1 MKKTIVL
8 GVDIGG
14 SHITTALV
22 DMEKG
27 ELLNETEAREPL
39 NSTGSAEEILSTWLT
54 CVRRS
59 LAGHAGTIPVG
70 IAVPGPFD
78 YENGISLISQQPKF
92 RSLYGLSLKPL
103 LSAPLGIPEEYIYFM
118 NDACSFLKGEMV
130 GGALRGQ
137 DHVMG
142 ITLGT
147 GLGSAFSREGDV
159 TDADLWQSPF
169 EDSIAE
175 EFLST
180 RWFTSRY
187 EALSGKKISG
197 VKDIAVLA
205 DEDPVKQQ
213 VFDEFAGN
221 LSRFISSQQQTH
233 QYNNIVIGGNIAK
246 AAPFFAGGLDRRI
259 GELQEPVKYCLAV
272 LGEKAALIGAAGMAF
287 ASVNAG
293 KLV

>member
-27 ELLNETEAREPL
+27 ELISETEAREPL
-39 NSTGSAEEILSTWLT
+39 NSAGSAEEILLTWIT
-54 CVRRS
+54 CMRRS
-59 LAGHAGTIPVG
+59 LAGYADSIPVG

-92 RSLYGLSLKPL
+92 RSLYGIYLKPL
-103 LSAPLGIPEEYIYFM
+103 LSAPLGIPEEHIFFM

-130 GGALRGQ
+130 GGALRGE

-147 GLGSAFSREGDV
+147 GLGSAFSRNGEV

-187 EALSGKKISG
+187 ESLSGKKIGG
-197 VKDIAVLA
+197 VKDLVMLA
-205 DEDPVKQQ
+205 DNDAWKQQ

-221 LSRFISSQQQTH
+221 LSQFILSQQQMH

-246 AAPFFAGGLDRRI
+246 AAPFFSSGLDRRLR
-259 GELQEPVKYCLAV
+259 GQDETVKYCLAM

-287 ASVNAG
+287 AAVNAG